1 MQQEVKAILTAEDRG
16 YTSTMKN
23 ALGVTET
30 FGQKIKSGIGFGVL
44 MRAGQKCFDVIGSAI
59 TSNLAG
65 ATKRFDTLNNYPKV
79 MQALGYSAEQAKAS
93 MDTLGSSID
102 HLPTTLDKVASQ
114 TQSVVAVTGDL
125 EKATEL
131 TLALNNAMA
140 SGGAP
145 AEAQASAINQW
156 VQAMDK
162 GKLVKIS
169 NSKLVDGVKKKDNVI
184 VRVTSESNKE
194 IIAEYVRKA

>member
-114 TQSVVAVTGDL
+114 RKPPNLRLHSITLWQAVVLRQKHRQVP
-125 EKATEL
+125 L
-131 TLALNNAMA
+131 TNGYRLWLKV
-140 SGGAP
+140 SQICRIGVLWYRP
-145 AEAQASAINQW
+145 HLHKW
-156 VQAMDK
+156 
-162 GKLVKIS
+162 IS
-169 NSKLVDGVKKKDNVI
+169 
-184 VRVTSESNKE
+184 
-194 IIAEYVRKA
+194 